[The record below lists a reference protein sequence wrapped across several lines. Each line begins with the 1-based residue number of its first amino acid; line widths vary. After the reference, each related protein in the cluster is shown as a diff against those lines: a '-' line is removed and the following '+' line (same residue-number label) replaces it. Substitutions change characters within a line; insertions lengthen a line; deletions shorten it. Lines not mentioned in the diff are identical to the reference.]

1 MFTYQRL
8 EIRNR
13 HVAVL
18 LAKAAGHFEAALID
32 GRSIH
37 SGIDESTDDSGAEA
51 ADRNKRFEFGD
62 PFLQKLA
69 MQRIFGAFR
78 RRCVPA
84 GSTPTAACSVGEP

>member
-18 LAKAAGHFEAALID
+18 LAKPAGHFEASLID

-37 SGIDESTDDSGAEA
+37 SGIDETTDDSGAEA

-69 MQRIFGAFR
+69 MQGILRGLSQAPCASGVDANR
-78 RRCVPA
+78 
-84 GSTPTAACSVGEP
+84 SL